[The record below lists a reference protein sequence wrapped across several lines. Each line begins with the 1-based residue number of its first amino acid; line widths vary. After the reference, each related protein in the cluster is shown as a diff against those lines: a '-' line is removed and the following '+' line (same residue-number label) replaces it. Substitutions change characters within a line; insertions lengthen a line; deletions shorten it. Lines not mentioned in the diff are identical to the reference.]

1 MFSPAVLVRS
11 RCAWSPTWM
20 LTVTPARMPS
30 KRCVRPWH
38 NPQEIQTEGNHKSV
52 AMEVRIAYKLSS
64 TCHPRDLWQVFQT
77 IEDWKKW
84 AGDLFGEAGWV
95 HGEPWE
101 QGSRFCIELLYPQR
115 FDLEVLVLKSN
126 APFEVALLSH
136 GAGLAAEQWIHFS
149 EKKRAALTSSTM
161 KPSSAPPS
169 WTSRRPN

>member
-1 MFSPAVLVRS
+1 
-11 RCAWSPTWM
+11 
-20 LTVTPARMPS
+20 
-30 KRCVRPWH
+30 
-38 NPQEIQTEGNHKSV
+38 
-52 AMEVRIAYKLSS
+52 MEVRIAYKLSS

-149 EKKRAALTSSTM
+149 ENEKGGTDILNDEAVVGPAVMDIQKTKQALNTFYDRWFEALRVEAEKHCAAYAL
-161 KPSSAPPS
+161 
-169 WTSRRPN
+169 